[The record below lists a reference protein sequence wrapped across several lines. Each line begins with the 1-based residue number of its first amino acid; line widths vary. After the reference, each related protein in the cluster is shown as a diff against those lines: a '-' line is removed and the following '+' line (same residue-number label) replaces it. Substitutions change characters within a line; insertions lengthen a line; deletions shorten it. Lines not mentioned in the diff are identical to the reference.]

1 MGISYSVEVDE
12 ERSAKAMG
20 RELPI
25 SRKDAVELCRHVKG
39 MPLDEAQATLRSIA
53 EGETPLPRK
62 RHNTGVG
69 HESGIDGWDAGNYPE
84 KAADA
89 LGDVLYNAESNAT
102 NQGYDPDE
110 MVVEHIAAHK
120 VGESRG
126 MKPRAMGRAT
136 QWNSDLIDIEV
147 VLLQEDYD
155 PGAEEEAE
163 EQEVEQEAE
172 EADEAEVD
180 EEEDDLPSQL
190 TDVTGVGESKAEAF
204 REAGYET
211 PEDLREASLED
222 LEETEDVG
230 KALAAQIKS
239 DVGGVDVGDE
249 AQSETEGSETED
261 AEEEAGASD
270 DDEAQADEDETEQ
283 GGNS

>member
-25 SRKDAVELCRHVKG
+25 SRKDAVELCRHIKG
-39 MPLDEAQATLRSIA
+39 MPLNEAQTTLRSIA

-89 LGDVLYNAESNAT
+89 LGDVLYNAESNAN

-136 QWNSDLIDIEV
+136 QWNSDLIDVEV
-147 VLLQEDYD
+147 VILQEDYD
-155 PGAEEEAE
+155 PEAE
-163 EQEVEQEAE
+163 DEEQDVE
-172 EADEAEVD
+172 EADEAEETEVD
-180 EEEDDLPSQL
+180 DSEI
-190 TDVTGVGESKAEAF
+190 
-204 REAGYET
+204 
-211 PEDLREASLED
+211 
-222 LEETEDVG
+222 EETE
-230 KALAAQIKS
+230 
-239 DVGGVDVGDE
+239 
-249 AQSETEGSETED
+249 
-261 AEEEAGASD
+261 AEEEA
-270 DDEAQADEDETEQ
+270 DETEEEPDDQ
-283 GGNS
+283 EQETEEDGQEADEQSDEDGADADDEEAEETEEGGDN